1 MADTSTGLG
10 ITLAVSTDTVDVEN
24 HVYNPLQTLDAQ
36 FKKGSD
42 LASASSLNV
51 GNADAGNYFH
61 VTGTTGITAI
71 TARNAGNVICLRF
84 AGALTITHNSTSLIL
99 ANGTSRTTAANDIM
113 YFVSE
118 GSGNWRCISS
128 FPIRA
133 EDIGAL
139 EVTGAKIAA
148 ESIDSDHY
156 VDASIDNA
164 HLSDN
169 AVGLDEMAHG
179 TQGGLIYY
187 AGSGVP
193 TELSAGTE
201 NYPLVTNGS
210 GANPAYEQLSGTGIA
225 AEAIDSDHFVDGSID
240 TAHIGDNQITLAKQA
255 HGTQGGIL
263 YYGASGAPTE
273 LSAGT
278 SGFFLKTQGGSA
290 NPVWAAAGG
299 GMVKQTTQN
308 LGLSVGTTTSTSYVD
323 IPSSDGQVTLTT
335 TGGDLLVWYSAVVRS
350 DTDNQY
356 SYVAIEI
363 DGGSEVAETRLRT
376 ADANVSGTYTTFHRF
391 TSVSSGSHTVSMRW
405 KVAGNTSTM
414 EAYGGIVMQEIS

>member
-240 TAHIGDNQITLAKQA
+240 TDHIGDNQITLAKQA
-255 HGTQGGIL
+255 HGTQGGIQ
-263 YYGASGAPTE
+263 YYGASGAPSE
-273 LSAGT
+273 LAAGT

-290 NPVWAAAGG
+290 NPVWAAGG
-299 GMVKQTTQN
+299 GGKIDAVSFTA
-308 LGLSVGTTTSTSYVD
+308 GASGSTTSTSFVDVSGGEVD
-323 IPSSDGQVTLTT
+323 ITTDKGGLIAWYFLSGYNSGLSANTYIALQLDTATEVAQSQVTQNASNQDYVYS
-335 TGGDLLVWYSAVVRS
+335 GFYVW
-350 DTDNQY
+350 
-356 SYVAIEI
+356 
-363 DGGSEVAETRLRT
+363 
-376 ADANVSGTYTTFHRF
+376 
-391 TSVSSGSHTVSMRW
+391 TSVSDAAHEINIRMKVS
-405 KVAGNTSTM
+405 AGTFNIRGGAILVM
-414 EAYGGIVMQEIS
+414 EFDD

>member
-240 TAHIGDNQITLAKQA
+240 TDHIGDNQITLAKQA
-255 HGTQGGIL
+255 HGTQGGIQ
-263 YYGASGAPTE
+263 YYGASGAPSE
-273 LSAGT
+273 LAAGT

-290 NPVWAAAGG
+290 NPVWAAGG
-299 GMVKQTTQN
+299 GGKIDAVSFTA
-308 LGLSVGTTTSTSYVD
+308 GASGSTTSTSFVDGSGGEVD
-323 IPSSDGQVTLTT
+323 ITTDKGGLIAWYFLSGYNSGLSANTYIALQLDTATEVAQSQVTQNASNQDYVYS
-335 TGGDLLVWYSAVVRS
+335 GFYVW
-350 DTDNQY
+350 
-356 SYVAIEI
+356 
-363 DGGSEVAETRLRT
+363 
-376 ADANVSGTYTTFHRF
+376 
-391 TSVSSGSHTVSMRW
+391 TSVSDAAHEINIRMKVS
-405 KVAGNTSTM
+405 AGTFNIRGGAILVM
-414 EAYGGIVMQEIS
+414 EFDD

>member
-42 LASASSLNV
+42 LSSASSLNV
-51 GNADAGNYFH
+51 GNANAGNYFH

-225 AEAIDSDHFVDGSID
+225 AEAIDSDHFVDASID
-240 TAHIGDNQITLAKQA
+240 TDHIGDNQITLAKQA
-255 HGTQGGIL
+255 HGTQGGIQ
-263 YYGASGAPTE
+263 YYGASGAPSE
-273 LSAGT
+273 LAAGT

-290 NPVWAAAGG
+290 NPVWAAGG
-299 GMVKQTTQN
+299 GGKIDAVSFTA
-308 LGLSVGTTTSTSYVD
+308 GASGSTTSTSFVDVSGGEVD
-323 IPSSDGQVTLTT
+323 ITTDKGGLIAWYFLSGYNSGLSANTYIALQLDTATEVAQSQVTQNASNQDYVYS
-335 TGGDLLVWYSAVVRS
+335 GFHVW
-350 DTDNQY
+350 
-356 SYVAIEI
+356 
-363 DGGSEVAETRLRT
+363 
-376 ADANVSGTYTTFHRF
+376 
-391 TSVSSGSHTVSMRW
+391 TSVSDAAHEINIRMKVS
-405 KVAGNTSTM
+405 AGTFNIRGGAILVM
-414 EAYGGIVMQEIS
+414 EFDD

>member
-148 ESIDSDHY
+148 ESIDSYHY

-210 GANPAYEQLSGTGIA
+210 GANPAYEQLSGPGIA
-225 AEAIDSDHFVDGSID
+225 AEAIDSDHFVDASID
-240 TAHIGDNQITLAKQA
+240 TDHIGDNQITLAKQA
-255 HGTQGGIL
+255 HGTQGGIQ
-263 YYGASGAPTE
+263 YYGASGAPSE
-273 LSAGT
+273 LAAGT

-290 NPVWAAAGG
+290 NPVWAAGG
-299 GMVKQTTQN
+299 GGKIDAVSFTA
-308 LGLSVGTTTSTSYVD
+308 GASGSTTSTSFVDVSGGEVD
-323 IPSSDGQVTLTT
+323 ITTDKGGLIAWYFLSGYNSGLSANTYIALQLDTATEVAQSQVTQNASNQDYVYS
-335 TGGDLLVWYSAVVRS
+335 GFHVW
-350 DTDNQY
+350 
-356 SYVAIEI
+356 
-363 DGGSEVAETRLRT
+363 
-376 ADANVSGTYTTFHRF
+376 
-391 TSVSSGSHTVSMRW
+391 TSVSDAAHEINIRMKVS
-405 KVAGNTSTM
+405 AGTFNIRGGAILVM
-414 EAYGGIVMQEIS
+414 EFDD

>member
-42 LASASSLNV
+42 LSSASSLNV
-51 GNADAGNYFH
+51 GNANAGNYFH

-225 AEAIDSDHFVDGSID
+225 AEAIDSDHFVDASID
-240 TAHIGDNQITLAKQA
+240 TDHIGDNQITLAKQA
-255 HGTQGGIL
+255 HGTQGGIQ
-263 YYGASGAPTE
+263 YYGASGAPSE
-273 LSAGT
+273 LAAGT

-290 NPVWAAAGG
+290 NPVWAAGG
-299 GMVKQTTQN
+299 GGKIDAVSFTA
-308 LGLSVGTTTSTSYVD
+308 GASGSTTSTSFVDVSGGEVD
-323 IPSSDGQVTLTT
+323 ITTDKGGLIAWYFLSGYNSGLSANTYIALQLDTATEVAQSQVTQNASNQDYVYS
-335 TGGDLLVWYSAVVRS
+335 GFYVW
-350 DTDNQY
+350 
-356 SYVAIEI
+356 
-363 DGGSEVAETRLRT
+363 
-376 ADANVSGTYTTFHRF
+376 
-391 TSVSSGSHTVSMRW
+391 TSVSDAAHEINIRMKVS
-405 KVAGNTSTM
+405 AGTFNIRGGAILVM
-414 EAYGGIVMQEIS
+414 EFDD

>member
-36 FKKGSD
+36 FLKGTD
-42 LASASSLNV
+42 LSSASSLNV
-51 GNADAGNYFH
+51 GNANAGNYFH

-71 TARNAGNVICLRF
+71 TTRNAGNVICLRF
-84 AGALTITHNSTSLIL
+84 AGVVTLTHNSTSLIL

-133 EDIGAL
+133 EDIAAL
-139 EVTGAKIAA
+139 EVTGPKIAA

-169 AVGLDEMAHG
+169 AVGLAEMAHG

-187 AGSGVP
+187 SGSGVP
-193 TELSAGTE
+193 TELSASTA
-201 NYPLVTNGS
+201 NYPLVTNGA

-225 AEAIDSDHFVDGSID
+225 AEAIDSDHFVDGGID

-255 HGTQGGIL
+255 HGTQGSIQF
-263 YYGASGAPTE
+263 YGASGAPSE
-273 LSAGT
+273 LAAGT

-290 NPVWAAAGG
+290 NPVWAAGG
-299 GMVKQTTQN
+299 GGKIDQVSFTAGAT
-308 LGLSVGTTTSTSYVD
+308 GATTSTSYADVSGGE
-323 IPSSDGQVTLTT
+323 IAITT
-335 TGGDLLVWYSAVVRS
+335 DKGGLIVWYFLSGYNNTLSA
-350 DTDNQY
+350 NN
-356 SYVAIEI
+356 YVALQL
-363 DGGSEVAETRLRT
+363 DSTTEVAESRVTQHASNQDYVYSGFYRWT
-376 ADANVSGTYTTFHRF
+376 GVSDAAHELNIRMKVGSGTLTLRGGAIL
-391 TSVSSGSHTVSMRW
+391 V
-405 KVAGNTSTM
+405 M
-414 EAYGGIVMQEIS
+414 EFDD

>member
-225 AEAIDSDHFVDGSID
+225 AEAIDSDHFVDASID
-240 TAHIGDNQITLAKQA
+240 TDHIGDNQITLAKQA
-255 HGTQGGIL
+255 HGTQGGIQ
-263 YYGASGAPTE
+263 YYGASGAPSE
-273 LSAGT
+273 LAAGT

-290 NPVWAAAGG
+290 NPVWAAGG
-299 GMVKQTTQN
+299 GGKIDAVSFTA
-308 LGLSVGTTTSTSYVD
+308 GASGSTTSTSFVDVSGGEVD
-323 IPSSDGQVTLTT
+323 ITTDKGGLIAWYFLSGYNSGLSANTYIALQLDTATEVAQSQVTQNASNQDYVYS
-335 TGGDLLVWYSAVVRS
+335 GFYVW
-350 DTDNQY
+350 
-356 SYVAIEI
+356 
-363 DGGSEVAETRLRT
+363 
-376 ADANVSGTYTTFHRF
+376 
-391 TSVSSGSHTVSMRW
+391 TSVSDAAHEINIRMKVS
-405 KVAGNTSTM
+405 AGTFNIRGGAILVM
-414 EAYGGIVMQEIS
+414 EFDD

>member
-225 AEAIDSDHFVDGSID
+225 AEAIDSDHFVDASID
-240 TAHIGDNQITLAKQA
+240 TDHIGDNQITLAKQA
-255 HGTQGGIL
+255 HGTQGGIQ
-263 YYGASGAPTE
+263 YYGASGAPSE
-273 LSAGT
+273 LAAGT

-290 NPVWAAAGG
+290 NPVWAAGG
-299 GMVKQTTQN
+299 GGKIDAVSFTA
-308 LGLSVGTTTSTSYVD
+308 GASGSTTSTSFVDVSGGEVD
-323 IPSSDGQVTLTT
+323 ITTDKGGLIAWYFLSGYNSGLSANTYIALQLDTATEVAQSQVTQNASNQDYVYS
-335 TGGDLLVWYSAVVRS
+335 GFHVW
-350 DTDNQY
+350 
-356 SYVAIEI
+356 
-363 DGGSEVAETRLRT
+363 
-376 ADANVSGTYTTFHRF
+376 
-391 TSVSSGSHTVSMRW
+391 TSVSDAAHEINIRMKVS
-405 KVAGNTSTM
+405 AGTFNIRGGAILVM
-414 EAYGGIVMQEIS
+414 EFDD

>member
-42 LASASSLNV
+42 LSSASSLNV
-51 GNADAGNYFH
+51 GNANAGNYFH

-240 TAHIGDNQITLAKQA
+240 TDHIGDNQITLAKQA
-255 HGTQGGIL
+255 HGTQGGIQ
-263 YYGASGAPTE
+263 YYGASGAPSE
-273 LSAGT
+273 LAAGT

-290 NPVWAAAGG
+290 NPVWAAGG
-299 GMVKQTTQN
+299 GGKIDAVSFTA
-308 LGLSVGTTTSTSYVD
+308 GASGSTTSTSFVDVSGGEVD
-323 IPSSDGQVTLTT
+323 ITTDKGGLIAWYFLSGYNSGLSANTYIALQLDTATEVAQSQVTQNASNQDYVYS
-335 TGGDLLVWYSAVVRS
+335 GFHVW
-350 DTDNQY
+350 
-356 SYVAIEI
+356 
-363 DGGSEVAETRLRT
+363 
-376 ADANVSGTYTTFHRF
+376 
-391 TSVSSGSHTVSMRW
+391 TSVSDAAHEINIRMKVS
-405 KVAGNTSTM
+405 AGTFNIRGGAILVM
-414 EAYGGIVMQEIS
+414 EFDD

>member
-42 LASASSLNV
+42 LSSASSLNV
-51 GNADAGNYFH
+51 GNANAGNYFH

-148 ESIDSDHY
+148 VSIDSDHY

-240 TAHIGDNQITLAKQA
+240 TDHIGDNQITLAKQA
-255 HGTQGGIL
+255 HGTQGGIQ
-263 YYGASGAPTE
+263 YYGASGAPSE
-273 LSAGT
+273 LAAGT

-290 NPVWAAAGG
+290 NPVWAAGG
-299 GMVKQTTQN
+299 GGKIDAVSFTA
-308 LGLSVGTTTSTSYVD
+308 GASGSTTSTSFVDVSGGEVD
-323 IPSSDGQVTLTT
+323 ITTDKGGLIAWYFLSGYNSGLSANTYIALQLDTATEVAQSQVTQNASNQDYVYS
-335 TGGDLLVWYSAVVRS
+335 GFHVW
-350 DTDNQY
+350 
-356 SYVAIEI
+356 
-363 DGGSEVAETRLRT
+363 
-376 ADANVSGTYTTFHRF
+376 
-391 TSVSSGSHTVSMRW
+391 TSVSDAAHEINIRMKVS
-405 KVAGNTSTM
+405 AGTFNIRGGAILVM
-414 EAYGGIVMQEIS
+414 EFDD

>member
-42 LASASSLNV
+42 LSSASSLNV
-51 GNADAGNYFH
+51 GNANAGNYFH

-240 TAHIGDNQITLAKQA
+240 TDHIGDNQITLAKQA
-255 HGTQGGIL
+255 HGTQGGIQ
-263 YYGASGAPTE
+263 YYGASGAPSE
-273 LSAGT
+273 LAAGT

-290 NPVWAAAGG
+290 NPVWAAGG
-299 GMVKQTTQN
+299 GGKIDAVSFTA
-308 LGLSVGTTTSTSYVD
+308 GASGSTTSTSFVDVSGGEVD
-323 IPSSDGQVTLTT
+323 ITTDKGGLIAWYFLSGYNSGLSANTYIALQLDTATEVAQSQVTQNASNQDYVYS
-335 TGGDLLVWYSAVVRS
+335 GFYVW
-350 DTDNQY
+350 
-356 SYVAIEI
+356 
-363 DGGSEVAETRLRT
+363 
-376 ADANVSGTYTTFHRF
+376 
-391 TSVSSGSHTVSMRW
+391 TSVSDAAHEINIRMKVS
-405 KVAGNTSTM
+405 AGTFNIRGGAILVM
-414 EAYGGIVMQEIS
+414 EFDD

>member
-42 LASASSLNV
+42 LSSASSLNV
-51 GNADAGNYFH
+51 GNANAGNYFH

-148 ESIDSDHY
+148 ESIDSDH
-156 VDASIDNA
+156 
-164 HLSDN
+164 
-169 AVGLDEMAHG
+169 
-179 TQGGLIYY
+179 
-187 AGSGVP
+187 
-193 TELSAGTE
+193 
-201 NYPLVTNGS
+201 
-210 GANPAYEQLSGTGIA
+210 
-225 AEAIDSDHFVDGSID
+225 
-240 TAHIGDNQITLAKQA
+240 
-255 HGTQGGIL
+255 
-263 YYGASGAPTE
+263 
-273 LSAGT
+273 
-278 SGFFLKTQGGSA
+278 
-290 NPVWAAAGG
+290 
-299 GMVKQTTQN
+299 
-308 LGLSVGTTTSTSYVD
+308 
-323 IPSSDGQVTLTT
+323 
-335 TGGDLLVWYSAVVRS
+335 
-350 DTDNQY
+350 
-356 SYVAIEI
+356 
-363 DGGSEVAETRLRT
+363 
-376 ADANVSGTYTTFHRF
+376 
-391 TSVSSGSHTVSMRW
+391 
-405 KVAGNTSTM
+405 
-414 EAYGGIVMQEIS
+414 

>member
-240 TAHIGDNQITLAKQA
+240 TDHIGDNQITLAKQA
-255 HGTQGGIL
+255 HGTQGGIQ
-263 YYGASGAPTE
+263 YYGASGAPSE
-273 LSAGT
+273 LAAGT

-290 NPVWAAAGG
+290 NPVWAAGG
-299 GMVKQTTQN
+299 GGKIDAVSFTA
-308 LGLSVGTTTSTSYVD
+308 GASGSTTSTSFVDVSGGEVD
-323 IPSSDGQVTLTT
+323 ITTDKGGLIAWYFLSGYNSGLSANTYIALQLDTATEVAQSQVTQNASNQDYVYS
-335 TGGDLLVWYSAVVRS
+335 GFHVW
-350 DTDNQY
+350 
-356 SYVAIEI
+356 
-363 DGGSEVAETRLRT
+363 
-376 ADANVSGTYTTFHRF
+376 
-391 TSVSSGSHTVSMRW
+391 TSVSDAAHEINIRMKVS
-405 KVAGNTSTM
+405 AGTFNIRGGAILVM
-414 EAYGGIVMQEIS
+414 EFDD